1 MQPHCAL
8 TLRPPSVTPSL
19 PAHSTHQEPFQHEIV
34 MGPPGAAVQSD
45 RLPPHHLHQG
55 GHRQADLSLGTCGR
69 ATELSP
75 TATRRQ
81 SSPGPQSSSLRPRI
95 QAPSPSSLR
104 SRGPDPLLSSL
115 RPSGPGP
122 QPLLPQ
128 TQLLSPPISHFCI
141 SELQI
146 PSACLSISPF
156 TCRTEDSSPGPHR
169 ALGGLQTIF
178 LGSNPVCP
186 CLSH

>member
-19 PAHSTHQEPFQHEIV
+19 PAHSTHQEPFQHEMV
-34 MGPPGAAVQSD
+34 MGPQGAAVQSD

-69 ATELSP
+69 ATEFSP

-81 SSPGPQSSSLRPRI
+81 SSPGPQSSSLRPRT

-104 SRGPDPLLSSL
+104 PRIQAPSPCSLRLSSSL
-115 RPSGPGP
+115 PPS
-122 QPLLPQ
+122 LISAS
-128 TQLLSPPISHFCI
+128 LSFRSHQHV
-141 SELQI
+141 SPSLHSLAELQT
-146 PSACLSISPF
+146 PPLGH
-156 TCRTEDSSPGPHR
+156 TGPLV
-169 ALGGLQTIF
+169 A
-178 LGSNPVCP
+178 SK
-186 CLSH
+186 